1 MKKKRVYK
9 AEEQGKYSGGMR
21 MVVMPPV
28 VINESSSSEN
38 VASEGI
44 GGSEGEVSGERAIER
59 FGDFDNRE
67 DGG

>member
-1 MKKKRVYK
+1 MKKRKIYK

-38 VASEGI
+38 VSSEET
-44 GGSEGEVSGERAIER
+44 EGDIVGEEPIER

-67 DGG
+67 DGK